1 MLNPRSSGLLALTLL
16 ALLTACGKEQPP
28 AEKAPAPEGAGAAAG
43 ETVSVPHPEP
53 SAVPGAMVDLT
64 GIAKAEGGKTVAEVF
79 AEKDQLAGTE
89 VTFRGKV
96 VKTNPDIMGK
106 NWLHVQDGTGALN
119 SNDLT
124 ITTSAELP
132 NVGDT
137 VLVTG
142 KVALDQDLGLGYQY
156 PILIEEAQVVVE

>member
-1 MLNPRSSGLLALTLL
+1 MLNPRSSGLLALTVL
-16 ALLTACGKEQPP
+16 ALLTACGKQQPP
-28 AEKAPAPEGAGAAAG
+28 AEKAPAPEATATAGDTA
-43 ETVSVPHPEP
+43 SVPHPEP
-53 SAVPGAMVDLT
+53 SAVPGAMVDFS
-64 GIAKAEGGKTVAEVF
+64 GIAKAEGGKTVAEIF
-79 AEKDQLAGTE
+79 AEKAQLAGTE

-96 VKTNPDIMGK
+96 VKTNPEIMGK

-142 KVALDQDLGLGYQY
+142 KVALDQDFGLGYQY
-156 PILIEEAQVVVE
+156 PIIIEEAQVVVE

>member
-1 MLNPRSSGLLALTLL
+1 MKFN
-16 ALLTACGKEQPP
+16 
-28 AEKAPAPEGAGAAAG
+28 AA
-43 ETVSVPHPEP
+43 
-53 SAVPGAMVDLT
+53 
-64 GIAKAEGGKTVAEVF
+64 
-79 AEKDQLAGTE
+79 
-89 VTFRGKV
+89 
-96 VKTNPDIMGK
+96 IMGT

-142 KVALDQDLGLGYQY
+142 KVALDQDFGLGYQY
-156 PILIEEAQVVVE
+156 PIIIEEAQVVVE